1 MPRKVRCMF
10 HAVRVSMKLLTFILG
25 ALVLF
30 ARVAAADEYPSRPIR
45 IIVPYPAG
53 GATDI
58 LARQISAQ
66 LGPMLNQTVVV
77 ENRSGASG
85 VIGFDYVARAAPDGY
100 TLLMGTANMVINA
113 AFGKAPY
120 DPVKDFAPIST
131 LVSSQN
137 LLVVR
142 PGLKINSLA
151 ELVAYAKANPGKL
164 TYGSSG
170 IGTPLMS
177 MELLK
182 SLAGIE
188 MRNIPYRGDAPAL
201 TDVMGGQIDMY
212 ASTIAGEIA
221 YTKSHQ
227 LIPLGVT
234 SNKRAGSLPDVPT
247 FAEAGVPGYELNS
260 WYGILAPRQ
269 TPPEIVQKLNKALVK
284 IVAIPEVQ
292 RQMLDGGSD
301 PSSSSPEEFAAMIKS
316 DLEKY
321 SRLVNDLHLTAE

>member
-1 MPRKVRCMF
+1 
-10 HAVRVSMKLLTFILG
+10 MKLLTFIVS
-25 ALVLF
+25 ALIVF
-30 ARVAAADEYPSRPIR
+30 AQAAAADEYPSRPIR
-45 IIVPYPAG
+45 IVVPYPAG

-58 LARQISAQ
+58 LARQVSAQ
-66 LGPMLNQTVVV
+66 LGPMLNQTVLV

-85 VIGFDYVARAAPDGY
+85 VIGFDYVARSVPDGY

-142 PGLKINSLA
+142 PSLKINTIA
-151 ELVAYAKANPGKL
+151 ELIAYAKANPGKL

-182 SLAGIE
+182 SLAGID

-227 LIPLGVT
+227 LVALGVT
-234 SNKRAGSLPDVPT
+234 SKKRASSLPDVPT
-247 FAEAGVPGYELNS
+247 IAEAGVSGYELNS
-260 WYGILAPRQ
+260 WYGILAPKQ
-269 TPPEIVQKLNKALVK
+269 TPPDIVQKLNKSLVQ
-284 IVAIPEVQ
+284 IVAMPEVQ
-292 RQMLDGGSD
+292 RQMIDGGSD
-301 PSSSSPEEFAAMIKS
+301 PSSSTPEDFAATIKS

-321 SRLVNDLHLTAE
+321 TKLVNDLHLTAE

>member
-1 MPRKVRCMF
+1 
-10 HAVRVSMKLLTFILG
+10 MKLLTFVVS
-25 ALVLF
+25 ALIVF
-30 ARVAAADEYPSRPIR
+30 AQTAAADEYPSRPIR
-45 IIVPYPAG
+45 IVVPYPAG

-58 LARQISAQ
+58 LARQVSAQ
-66 LGPMLNQTVVV
+66 LGPMLNQTVLV

-85 VIGFDYVARAAPDGY
+85 VIGFDYVARSAPDGY

-120 DPVKDFAPIST
+120 DPIKDFAPIST

-142 PGLKINSLA
+142 PSLKINTIA
-151 ELVAYAKANPGKL
+151 ELIAYAKANPGKL

-182 SLAGIE
+182 SLAGID

-227 LIPLGVT
+227 LVALGVT
-234 SNKRAGSLPDVPT
+234 SKKRASSLPGVPT
-247 FAEAGVPGYELNS
+247 IAEAGVSGYELNS
-260 WYGILAPRQ
+260 WYGILAPKQ
-269 TPPEIVQKLNKALVK
+269 TPPDIVQKLNKALVQ
-284 IVAIPEVQ
+284 IVAMPEVQ
-292 RQMLDGGSD
+292 RQMIDGGSD
-301 PSSSSPEEFAAMIKS
+301 PSSSTPEDFATTIKS

-321 SRLVNDLHLTAE
+321 TKLVNDLHLTAE

>member
-1 MPRKVRCMF
+1 
-10 HAVRVSMKLLTFILG
+10 MKLLTFVVC
-25 ALVLF
+25 ALIVF
-30 ARVAAADEYPSRPIR
+30 ARGAAADEYPSRPIH
-45 IIVPYPAG
+45 IVVAYPAG

-66 LGPMLNQTVVV
+66 LGPMLGQTVIV

-113 AFGKAPY
+113 AFGKVPY

-142 PGLKINSLA
+142 PSLKINNMA
-151 ELVAYAKANPGKL
+151 ELIAYAKANPGKL

-182 SLAGIE
+182 SLAGID

-221 YTKSHQ
+221 YTQSHQ
-227 LIPLGVT
+227 LVPLGVT
-234 SNKRAGSLPDVPT
+234 SKKRAASLPNVPT
-247 FAEAGVPGYELNS
+247 IAEAGVPGYELNS
-260 WYGILAPRQ
+260 WYGILAPKQ
-269 TPPEIVQKLNKALVK
+269 TPATIIQKLNKALVQ
-284 IVAIPEVQ
+284 IVAMPEVQ
-292 RQMLDGGSD
+292 RQMIDGGSD
-301 PSSSSPEEFAAMIKS
+301 PSSSSPEEFASTIKS
-316 DLEKY
+316 DLKNY
-321 SRLVNDLHLTAE
+321 TRLVNDLHLTAE

>member
-1 MPRKVRCMF
+1 
-10 HAVRVSMKLLTFILG
+10 MKLLTLVLG
-25 ALVLF
+25 ALL
-30 ARVAAADEYPSRPIR
+30 ALAGVATADEYPSRPIR
-45 IIVPYPAG
+45 IVVPYPAG

-58 LARQISAQ
+58 LARQVSAQ
-66 LGPMLNQTVVV
+66 LGPMLGQTVVV

-85 VIGFDYVARAAPDGY
+85 VIGFDYVARATPDGY

-142 PGLKINSLA
+142 PSLKINTVA
-151 ELVAYAKANPGKL
+151 ELIAYAKANPGKL

-182 SLAGIE
+182 SLAGID

-221 YTKSHQ
+221 YTKSQQ
-227 LIPLGVT
+227 LIALGVT
-234 SNKRAGSLPDVPT
+234 SSKRAGSLPDVPT
-247 FAEAGVPGYELNS
+247 IAEAVPGYELTS
-260 WYGILAPRQ
+260 WYGILAPKQ
-269 TPPEIVQKLNKALVK
+269 TPADIVQKLNKALVQ
-284 IVAIPEVQ
+284 IVAMPEVQ
-292 RQMLDGGSD
+292 RQMIDGGSD
-301 PSSSSPEEFAAMIKS
+301 PSSSSPEAFAAMIKS

-321 SRLVNDLHLTAE
+321 SRLVNELHLTAE

>member
-1 MPRKVRCMF
+1 
-10 HAVRVSMKLLTFILG
+10 MKLLTFVAS
-25 ALVLF
+25 ALIAF
-30 ARVAAADEYPSRPIR
+30 AQAAAADEYPSRPIR
-45 IIVPYPAG
+45 IVVPYPAG

-58 LARQISAQ
+58 LARQVSAQ
-66 LGPMLNQTVVV
+66 LGPMLNQTVLV

-85 VIGFDYVARAAPDGY
+85 VIGFDYVARSVPDGY

-142 PGLKINSLA
+142 PNLKVNTVA
-151 ELVAYAKANPGKL
+151 ELIAYAKANPGKL

-182 SLAGIE
+182 SLAGVD

-201 TDVMGGQIDMY
+201 TDVMGDQIDMY

-227 LIPLGVT
+227 LVALGVT
-234 SNKRAGSLPDVPT
+234 SRKRASSLPDVPT
-247 FAEAGVPGYELNS
+247 IAEAVPGYELNS
-260 WYGILAPRQ
+260 WYGILAPKQ
-269 TPPEIVQKLNKALVK
+269 APPEIVQKLNKALVQ
-284 IVAIPEVQ
+284 IVAMPDVQ
-292 RQMLDGGSD
+292 RQMIDGGSD
-301 PSSSSPEEFAAMIKS
+301 PSSSSPEEFAATIKS
-316 DLEKY
+316 DLDKY
-321 SRLVNDLHLTAE
+321 TKLVNDLHLTAE